1 MRKAK
6 SIFQG
11 KNEPVW
17 VRPTGDLFSEGFRE
31 ISKAPHWTYMSNY
44 IPVYKV

>member
-11 KNEPVW
+11 KKEPVW
-17 VRPTGDLFSEGFRE
+17 VRPNRETAFAAFSRDRGAR
-31 ISKAPHWTYMSNY
+31 
-44 IPVYKV
+44 